1 MKEDCETDLD
11 WCFKN
16 AVGNTL
22 PSTFY
27 SFGFSPNTSP
37 SKSLSFARAV
47 SEMQLPTMTEVL
59 DRAGTTNSG
68 SAESDPTTSTDSSTS
83 PSPSGYKVKRSYGT
97 ANKGTP
103 KGDRHSHRF
112 YEIHKRRSKLSHGS
126 THWRKRSDG
135 DSSDSTPTTPI
146 APANLTQAEVSI
158 TKGYSDGFMT
168 AKIFAQSGMSR
179 LGFKNQYVMDSIKA
193 LGPSTVSPGTEDYY
207 TAWFYHGLSDAES
220 IVGAAINA

>member
-47 SEMQLPTMTEVL
+47 SKMQLPTMTEVL
-59 DRAGTTNSG
+59 DRAGTTNSD
-68 SAESDPTTSTDSSTS
+68 SAESDSTSSTDSSTS

-97 ANKGTP
+97 ANEGTR
-103 KGDRHSHRF
+103 KGDRLSHRF
-112 YEIHKRRSKLSHGS
+112 HEIHKRRSKLSHGG
-126 THWRKRSDG
+126 THWHKRSDG
-135 DSSDSTPTTPI
+135 DSSNSTPTTPI

-168 AKIFAQSGMSR
+168 AKIFAQSGMSSLIFR
-179 LGFKNQYVMDSIKA
+179 TEEVVLSNNA
-193 LGPSTVSPGTEDYY
+193 PSSSGANTRTERVSR
-207 TAWFYHGLSDAES
+207 
-220 IVGAAINA
+220 